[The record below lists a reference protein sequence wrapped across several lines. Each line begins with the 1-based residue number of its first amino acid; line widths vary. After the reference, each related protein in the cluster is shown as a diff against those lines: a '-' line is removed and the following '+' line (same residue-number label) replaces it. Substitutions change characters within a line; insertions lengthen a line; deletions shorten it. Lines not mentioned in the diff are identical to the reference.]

1 MFESIKS
8 VRAIVVGVTVATLF
22 GLTQHAAN
30 SAALQS
36 MERVDQARVPH
47 SVEAE
52 HSAIQNELLALT
64 LRQSAVGKA
73 ARALAAL
80 LEPHFER
87 EEQIAL
93 PPLTLLQPLATRSA
107 VVKPARMVALADSL
121 QAELPR
127 MLQEHKKIAAA
138 VTQLEKAALA
148 ARDDRAIAFAY
159 RLQLHALNEEEIM
172 YPAAILVAEVV
183 RGRAAATVQ
192 Q

>member
-8 VRAIVVGVTVATLF
+8 VRAVMVGLTAATVF
-22 GLTQHAAN
+22 GLTQYSAN
-30 SAALQS
+30 SATLPTQEDDQS
-36 MERVDQARVPH
+36 RVPR

-64 LRQSAVGKA
+64 LRQTPVGKA
-73 ARALAAL
+73 ARDLATL

-93 PPLTLLQPLATRSA
+93 PPLTLLQPLATSGA
-107 VVKPARMVALADSL
+107 IVQQAHMVALADSL
-121 QAELPR
+121 RAELPG

-138 VTQLEKAALA
+138 VNRLEQAALA

-159 RLQLHALNEEEIM
+159 QLQLHALNEEEIL
-172 YPAAILVAEVV
+172 YPAAVLVAEVV
-183 RGRAAATVQ
+183 RGRAVTNAQ
-192 Q
+192 R

>member
-1 MFESIKS
+1 MFESIKT
-8 VRAIVVGVTVATLF
+8 VRAVVVGITVATLF

-36 MERVDQARVPH
+36 RERVDQARVPH

-73 ARALAAL
+73 ARALAAF

-127 MLQEHKKIAAA
+127 MLREHKKIAAA
-138 VTQLEKAALA
+138 VTQLERAALA

-183 RGRAAATVQ
+183 RGRAAATSQ

>member
-8 VRAIVVGVTVATLF
+8 VRAVVVGFTVATLF
-22 GLTQHAAN
+22 GLSQHAAN

-36 MERVDQARVPH
+36 NEGVDQLPVPR
-47 SVEAE
+47 SVVAE

-64 LRQSAVGKA
+64 LRQSTVGKA
-73 ARALAAL
+73 ARAVAAL

-107 VVKPARMVALADSL
+107 VVQPARIVALADSL
-121 QAELPR
+121 RAELPR

-138 VTQLEKAALA
+138 VSRLEQAALA

-183 RGRAAATVQ
+183 RGRAAAMAER
-192 Q
+192 

>member
-8 VRAIVVGVTVATLF
+8 VRAVVVGFTVATLF
-22 GLTQHAAN
+22 GLSQHAAN

-36 MERVDQARVPH
+36 NEGVDQLPVPR

-64 LRQSAVGKA
+64 LRQSTVGKA
-73 ARALAAL
+73 ARAVAAL

-107 VVKPARMVALADSL
+107 VVQPARIVALADSL
-121 QAELPR
+121 RTELPR

-138 VTQLEKAALA
+138 VSRLEQAALA

-172 YPAAILVAEVV
+172 YPAAILVAEAV
-183 RGRAAATVQ
+183 RGRAAAMAER
-192 Q
+192 

>member
-8 VRAIVVGVTVATLF
+8 LRALTVGITVATVF

-36 MERVDQARVPH
+36 IKDVQQSRVPR

-64 LRQSAVGKA
+64 LRQSPVGKA
-73 ARALAAL
+73 ARDLAAL

-93 PPLTLLQPLATRSA
+93 PPLALLQPLVTNSA
-107 VVKPARMVALADSL
+107 RVQSARMVALADSL
-121 QAELPR
+121 RAELPR
-127 MLQEHKKIAAA
+127 MLEEHKKIAAA
-138 VTQLEKAALA
+138 VSRLERAALA

-159 RLQLHALNEEEIM
+159 QLQRHALNEEEIL
-172 YPAAILVAEVV
+172 YPAAVLVAEVV
-183 RGRAAATVQ
+183 RGRAVATSQ
-192 Q
+192 R

>member
-8 VRAIVVGVTVATLF
+8 VRAVMVGITVATAF
-22 GLTQHAAN
+22 GLTQYSGN
-30 SAALQS
+30 SATLQS
-36 MERVDQARVPH
+36 TEEVDQSRVPH

-52 HSAIQNELLALT
+52 HSAIQNELLSLT

-73 ARALAAL
+73 ARNLASL

-93 PPLTLLQPLATRSA
+93 PPLTLLQPLATRS
-107 VVKPARMVALADSL
+107 VVVQQARMVALSDSL
-121 QAELPR
+121 RAELPR

-138 VTQLEKAALA
+138 VSRLERAALD

-172 YPAAILVAEVV
+172 YPAAILVAEIV
-183 RGRAAATVQ
+183 RGRAVASEQ
-192 Q
+192 R